1 MINHLV
7 GRILYD
13 NVYIGKQILG
23 FYPYIVFII
32 IYCGSYAAMV
42 RTFIMI
48 IVITAQLHFLYQQG
62 FSQIWKSQII
72 KTSIVS

>member
-32 IYCGSYAAMV
+32 IYCGSYAAM
-42 RTFIMI
+42 TFI
-48 IVITAQLHFLYQQG
+48 
-62 FSQIWKSQII
+62 
-72 KTSIVS
+72 

>member
-48 IVITAQLHFLYQQG
+48 YYCPLNIATLIPTH
-62 FSQIWKSQII
+62 
-72 KTSIVS
+72 